1 MTRSSTL
8 LASMLVGAGLGL
20 FTIAPALAQDAVYL
34 RDDASHCE
42 IFRSVSRVV
51 PSYCAQA
58 GDRGLATD
66 PSLGQ
71 TRGLRTRSIRL
82 HDQDQPAVA
91 AVPAP
96 APAVAPQ
103 VTAVEQAAP
112 PATLAFAMRVQ
123 FEFDSFNLTPEA
135 KRVLDRIAAVLKD
148 DLMAQTVVKIE
159 GHTDAHG
166 PQAYN
171 LTLSQLRARSV
182 RAYLIQDH
190 GVEPERLPFA
200 GHGKSRPFDD
210 RDPFNGINR
219 RVEFHN
225 VTG

>member
-1 MTRSSTL
+1 MTRSSSI
-8 LASMLVGAGLGL
+8 LASLFVGAGLGL
-20 FTIAPALAQDAVYL
+20 FTLAPAHAQDAVYL

-51 PSYCAQA
+51 PGHCAQA

-66 PSLGQ
+66 PSLGPSQ
-71 TRGLRTRSIRL
+71 ALRTRSIR
-82 HDQDQPAVA
+82 Q
-91 AVPAP
+91 AP
-96 APAVAPQ
+96 AAAPGVTAQVA
-103 VTAVEQAAP
+103 AVEQAAP
-112 PATLAFAMRVQ
+112 PPTLAFAMRVQ

-135 KRVLDRIAAVLKD
+135 KRVLDRIAAVLND

-166 PQAYN
+166 HQAYN

-200 GHGKSRPFDD
+200 GHGKSRPFDG

>member
-1 MTRSSTL
+1 MTRSTSL
-8 LASMLVGAGLGL
+8 LAPVLVGAGLGL
-20 FTIAPALAQDAVYL
+20 FTIAPSLAQDAVYL

-51 PSYCAQA
+51 PGHCAQA
-58 GDRGLATD
+58 GDRGLTAD
-66 PSLGQ
+66 PSQ
-71 TRGLRTRSIRL
+71 ALRTRSIR
-82 HDQDQPAVA
+82 Q
-91 AVPAP
+91 AP
-96 APAVAPQ
+96 AAAPGITAQVA
-103 VTAVEQAAP
+103 AVEQASP

-123 FEFDSFNLTPEA
+123 FEFDSFNLTPA
-135 KRVLDRIAAVLKD
+135 ARQVLDRIAAVLKD
-148 DLMAQTVVKIE
+148 DLMAQTVVMIE

-166 PQAYN
+166 PEAYN
-171 LTLSQLRARSV
+171 LTLSQLRARAV

-200 GHGKSRPFDD
+200 GYGKTRPFDA

-225 VTG
+225 LTG